1 MRIRR
6 IWPVGVTIGM
16 LAVDIAVGIYL
27 FARNNVWSRKP
38 FEEKTKG
45 ESRE

>member
-1 MRIRR
+1 MRRRR
-6 IWPVGVTIGM
+6 IWPVGMALGM